1 MKKYLWIFIVSVVNI
16 HSLFAKQNEVYGIIP
31 KPTVLIPAD
40 GQFVINKRT
49 TVIIENEQFDEI
61 AKNFV
66 TQFKR
71 ATGYHLTIKDSS
83 FNSSNSI
90 IFKKIEGLPL
100 EGYELSV
107 TPKNI
112 IIQASESNGVFYGLQ
127 SILQLLPPQIYGDKI
142 TKNIKWSVP
151 CCVIKDAPRFAY
163 RGLMLDV
170 GRYFMPKEFVLKL
183 IDLMAKACFQL

>member
-1 MKKYLWIFIVSVVNI
+1 M
-16 HSLFAKQNEVYGIIP
+16 YGIIP
-31 KPTVLIPAD
+31 KPAVLIPAD

-49 TVIIENEQFDEI
+49 TVVVENEQFDGI

-107 TPKNI
+107 TPKILSFRQVNLT
-112 IIQASESNGVFYGLQ
+112 ASFTAYNLFFNYYHLKYME
-127 SILQLLPPQIYGDKI
+127 
-142 TKNIKWSVP
+142 IK
-151 CCVIKDAPRFAY
+151 
-163 RGLMLDV
+163 
-170 GRYFMPKEFVLKL
+170 
-183 IDLMAKACFQL
+183 